1 MRLSDD
7 TEFSEHVSHTL
18 AGINGVQAVA
28 LGGSR
33 ATGTHTTDSD
43 WDFAVYY
50 RHRFDPEDLRA
61 VGWPGEV
68 SEIGGWGGGVFN
80 GGAWLEIDGRSV
92 DIHFRDLD
100 DVEYRIA
107 EARKGRF
114 DVELLPFHRAG
125 IPTYLVVAEL
135 ALDEVL
141 HGELPRPDF
150 PEELR
155 RLAPERWWT
164 QAKFELA
171 YGRSAYAQRGN
182 LTGTA
187 GAVATAATQ
196 AAHAVM
202 AARATWVTN
211 EKRLLERAGLRH
223 VDDVLAGLDTE
234 PATLMAAV
242 DATNQLLEKA
252 VTEATDG

>member
-7 TEFSEHVSHTL
+7 IEFSEHVSQTL
-18 AGINGVQAVA
+18 ARLNGVQAVA

-33 ATGTHTTDSD
+33 ATGTHSTESD

-50 RHRFDPEDLRA
+50 RHRFDPDDLRA
-61 VGWPGEV
+61 IGWPGEV

-80 GGAWLEIDGRSV
+80 GGAWLEIDGRHV
-92 DIHFRDLD
+92 DIHYRDLD
-100 DVEYRIA
+100 DVEFRIA
-107 EARKGRF
+107 EARRGRF

-155 RLAPERWWT
+155 RHAPQRWWN
-164 QAKFELA
+164 QAGLELA
-171 YGRSAYAQRGN
+171 YGRNAYAERGN

-187 GAVATAATQ
+187 GTIATAATQ

-211 EKRLLERAGLRH
+211 EKRLLDLAGLRH
-223 VDDVLAGLDTE
+223 VDDILAGLDSE

-242 DATNQLLEKA
+242 DAANQTLEKA
-252 VTEATDG
+252 VEAARS

>member
-1 MRLSDD
+1 MRPSDD
-7 TEFSEHVSHTL
+7 TEFTEYVTRTL
-18 AGINGVQAVA
+18 AGVDGVRAIT

-33 ATGTHTTDSD
+33 ATGTNTTDSD

-50 RHRFDPEDLRA
+50 RTRFDPGDLRA
-61 VGWPGEV
+61 VGWPGEA

-80 GGAWLEIDGRSV
+80 GGAWVEIDGRRV
-92 DIHFRDLD
+92 DIHYRDLD
-100 DVEYRIA
+100 DVEYRID
-107 EARKGRF
+107 ESRKGRF

-135 ALDEVL
+135 AIAEVL
-141 HGELPRPDF
+141 HGELPRPEF

-155 RLAPERWWT
+155 RQAPDRWWN
-164 QAKFELA
+164 QAEFELV
-171 YGRSAYAQRGN
+171 YGRNSYAQRGH

-187 GAVATAATQ
+187 GAIATAATQ
-196 AAHAVM
+196 AAHAVL

-211 EKRLLERAGLRH
+211 EKRLLDDAGLRH
-223 VDDVLAGLDTE
+223 IDDILAGLDTE

-242 DATNQLLEKA
+242 DASHQTLEKA
-252 VTEATDG
+252 VIEAKG

>member
-1 MRLSDD
+1 MRLSD
-7 TEFSEHVSHTL
+7 TEFSEHVSQTL
-18 AGINGVQAVA
+18 AQLNGVTAVS

-33 ATGTHTTDSD
+33 ATGTNTAGSD
-43 WDFAVYY
+43 WDFAIYY
-50 RHRFDPEDLRA
+50 RHRFDPDDLRA
-61 VGWPGEV
+61 LGWPGDV

-80 GGAWLEIDGRSV
+80 GGAWLEIDGRHV
-92 DIHFRDLD
+92 DVHYRDLD
-100 DVEYRIA
+100 DVDFRIA

-114 DVELLPFHRAG
+114 DVEMLPFHRAG

-135 ALDEVL
+135 ALNEAL
-141 HGELPRPDF
+141 QGELPRPEF

-155 RLAPERWWT
+155 RKAPDRWWT

-171 YGRSAYAQRGN
+171 YGRGAYAERGN

-187 GAVATAATQ
+187 GAIATAATQ
-196 AAHAVM
+196 AAHAIM

-211 EKRLLERAGLRH
+211 EKRLLEVAGLRH
-223 VDDVLAGLDTE
+223 IDDVLTGLDTE

-242 DATNQLLEKA
+242 DAANQALDKA
-252 VTEATDG
+252 VTAAGG

>member
-1 MRLSDD
+1 MRLNDS
-7 TEFSEHVSHTL
+7 EFSEHVSQTL
-18 AGINGVQAVA
+18 AGLNGVTAVS

-33 ATGTHTTDSD
+33 ATGTNTSDSD

-50 RHRFDPEDLRA
+50 RHRFDPDDLRA
-61 VGWPGEV
+61 LDWPGEI

-80 GGAWLEIDGRSV
+80 GGAWLEIDGRHV
-92 DIHFRDLD
+92 DIHYRDLD
-100 DVEYRIA
+100 DVEFRIA

-135 ALDEVL
+135 ALNEVL
-141 HGELPRPDF
+141 QGELPRPEF

-155 RLAPERWWT
+155 RHAPERWWT

-171 YGRSAYAQRGN
+171 YGRAAYAERGN

-187 GAVATAATQ
+187 GTIATAATQ

-211 EKRLLERAGLRH
+211 EKRLLENAGLRH
-223 VDDVLAGLDTE
+223 VDEVLTGLDTE

-242 DATNQLLEKA
+242 DAANQTLDKA
-252 VTEATDG
+252 VTEAGG